1 MFIKYINFSMMA
13 AGDIRAMI
21 KQFSVCIN
29 HVKGKQYY
37 QTQRE
42 RVQWFECASIS
53 YSARAIQSHFYYFSV
68 SGFVVAYY
76 SIFCDLETETE
87 FFLFW

>member
-1 MFIKYINFSMMA
+1 MA

-53 YSARAIQSHFYYFSV
+53 YYIALEQFKVIFIISLFLVLLSHIIVYFV
-68 SGFVVAYY
+68 
-76 SIFCDLETETE
+76 I
-87 FFLFW
+87 